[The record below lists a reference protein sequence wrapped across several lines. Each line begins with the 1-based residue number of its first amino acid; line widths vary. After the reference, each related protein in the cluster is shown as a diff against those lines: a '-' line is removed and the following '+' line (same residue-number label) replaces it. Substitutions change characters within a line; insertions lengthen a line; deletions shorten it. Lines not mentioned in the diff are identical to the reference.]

1 LSTKNI
7 AGKLTFVV
15 IGAVKATEHESNMNL
30 QFQDL
35 IGAQRESQC
44 QFEKTILNINNKQ
57 LTSYRS
63 LLSKADNLPSYC
75 AFAHA
80 VYE

>member
-1 LSTKNI
+1 
-7 AGKLTFVV
+7 
-15 IGAVKATEHESNMNL
+15 MNL